1 MSLLSP
7 INFEYV
13 LRHNSHEIKY
23 DHFREISQGGPVV
36 GNLFI
41 DGKPIGKDHLFGGP
55 ALFSDRFMFCPK
67 LQIRFFRR
75 GFRISMID
83 LDSLRVTVWGPVLDL
98 ILLSRLDKEKIE
110 FFSDLENTEKMNA
123 SLP

>member
-13 LRHNSHEIKY
+13 FKHNSHEIKY
-23 DHFREISQGGPVV
+23 DHFKEITQGGPIV

-41 DGKPIGKDHLFGGP
+41 DGKPVGGDHLFGGP
-55 ALFSDRFMFCPK
+55 ALFSEKFMFCPK
-67 LQIRFFRR
+67 LHVRFFRR

-83 LDSLRVTVWGPVLDL
+83 LESLKVTVWGPVLDL
-98 ILLSRLDKEKIE
+98 ILLDRLDNGKVE
-110 FFSDLENTEKMNA
+110 FFTNLENTEKIHTA
-123 SLP
+123 LP